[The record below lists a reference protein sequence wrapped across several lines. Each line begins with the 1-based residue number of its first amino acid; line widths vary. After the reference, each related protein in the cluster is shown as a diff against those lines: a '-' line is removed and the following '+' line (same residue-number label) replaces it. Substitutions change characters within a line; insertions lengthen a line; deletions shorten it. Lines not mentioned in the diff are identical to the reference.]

1 MVMVFPFGKPHTHT
15 PTNSLCPTSSLHGG
29 RYLQPPTLK
38 GKGSINSWTGNGAF
52 MKQFALAAS
61 PRFLPPIQLAE
72 AHPAA
77 LALVDCHSTMLVADA
92 FDTALRLTAVAAS
105 LVVFAFVLP
114 LVSWAWGEWRVSQL
128 RARRKAPV
136 VGVGSRISPDSPAY
150 VRPQECWTPSELAR
164 FAGDLREDGPIL
176 VAVDGLVYNVASAR
190 HLYGPGG
197 EYEVMAGTDATRSLA
212 RNSIEPENPEQARA
226 ALNLAQR
233 ASLAAWKAVF
243 ARKYDAVGRLVSGAA
258 EDASGPALAG
268 DARG

>member
-1 MVMVFPFGKPHTHT
+1 
-15 PTNSLCPTSSLHGG
+15 
-29 RYLQPPTLK
+29 
-38 GKGSINSWTGNGAF
+38 
-52 MKQFALAAS
+52 
-61 PRFLPPIQLAE
+61 
-72 AHPAA
+72 
-77 LALVDCHSTMLVADA
+77 MLVADA

-258 EDASGPALAG
+258 EDVRGPALAG
-268 DARG
+268 DSRG